1 MSEMHRSI
9 PSCSNLTYAHN
20 SRERSVFDS
29 IAVEVFGLD
38 DVKIFSERELEE
50 MYVAQSFYSFSD
62 ISLAMI

>member
-1 MSEMHRSI
+1 
-9 PSCSNLTYAHN
+9 
-20 SRERSVFDS
+20 VFDS